1 MIMFQLYQSKIL
13 HTYGQFTVYKELL
26 SSEHLVFLLHCSQL
40 TVSDSCRCGFAV
52 CPQMPILKRRWSIL
66 GPKGLSIQWR
76 SLQSP
81 PASFSMISLAR
92 RSPVKRLNPSQVRF
106 AHPFTVLLYQP
117 SYSERSRNNGTL
129 LFIYHFYKRVC
140 FFMKRKDPHLSER
153 IILNHTWKIC
163 QVYTVFP
170 QDRFGRRILGG
181 YRVLTLA
188 QTWQWVYWT
197 MASTQSCEMKPS
209 NIMRWDISEP
219 VGSQKYWKPHTPHQK
234 KKKILAAESYSR
246 VQMDTM

>member
-1 MIMFQLYQSKIL
+1 
-13 HTYGQFTVYKELL
+13 
-26 SSEHLVFLLHCSQL
+26 
-40 TVSDSCRCGFAV
+40 
-52 CPQMPILKRRWSIL
+52 MPILKRRWSIL

-140 FFMKRKDPHLSER
+140 FFLLKEKIHICLSALYW
-153 IILNHTWKIC
+153 IILGRFAKSTLCFHKTDLGVAYWGDIEFWHLHRHDSRSTGPWLAHSLVKWN
-163 QVYTVFP
+163 P
-170 QDRFGRRILGG
+170 QTSCVETFQSQ
-181 YRVLTLA
+181 LA
-188 QTWQWVYWT
+188 HKNTK
-197 MASTQSCEMKPS
+197 S
-209 NIMRWDISEP
+209 
-219 VGSQKYWKPHTPHQK
+219 PHTTPK
-234 KKKILAAESYSR
+234 KKKILAAESYNR